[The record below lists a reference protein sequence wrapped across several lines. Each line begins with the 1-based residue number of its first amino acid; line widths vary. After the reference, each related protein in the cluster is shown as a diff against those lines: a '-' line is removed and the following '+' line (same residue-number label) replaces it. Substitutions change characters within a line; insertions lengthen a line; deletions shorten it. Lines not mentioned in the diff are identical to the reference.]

1 MNKTNEGD
9 LKCLPRD
16 FSGRDDPRRAIISGL
31 ISSFFDV
38 KKNAYQQKFVFVSLF
53 AYISIL
59 NPCCSLSRLFDVY
72 ARACAGNVGE
82 EGASFRAENRGGA

>member
-38 KKNAYQQKFVFVSLF
+38 KKKRIPTKIRFRFSFCLYINFESLLLAF
-53 AYISIL
+53 AAFR
-59 NPCCSLSRLFDVY
+59 CVR
-72 ARACAGNVGE
+72 ARM
-82 EGASFRAENRGGA
+82 RWQRR

>member
-16 FSGRDDPRRAIISGL
+16 FSGRDDPRRAIISDL

-38 KKNAYQQKFVFVSLF
+38 KKTHTNKNSFSFLF
-53 AYISIL
+53 LLIY
-59 NPCCSLSRLFDVY
+59 RF
-72 ARACAGNVGE
+72 
-82 EGASFRAENRGGA
+82 

>member
-1 MNKTNEGD
+1 MPATRLFG
-9 LKCLPRD
+9 P
-16 FSGRDDPRRAIISGL
+16 GRSETCDHIRSYFELLRCE
-31 ISSFFDV
+31 
-38 KKNAYQQKFVFVSLF
+38 KNAYQQKFVFVSLF